1 MTIIDI
7 YKIVI
12 VYHEKFTNTKFTNIS
27 WLYNLFYYSFF
38 VGGIDKSPCFS
49 PVLILNSDIILMLR
63 LGVSIRHILDQK
75 KSFQ

>member
-1 MTIIDI
+1 MKNLQIQNSQIFLGCII
-7 YKIVI
+7 
-12 VYHEKFTNTKFTNIS
+12 F
-27 WLYNLFYYSFF
+27 FYYSFF